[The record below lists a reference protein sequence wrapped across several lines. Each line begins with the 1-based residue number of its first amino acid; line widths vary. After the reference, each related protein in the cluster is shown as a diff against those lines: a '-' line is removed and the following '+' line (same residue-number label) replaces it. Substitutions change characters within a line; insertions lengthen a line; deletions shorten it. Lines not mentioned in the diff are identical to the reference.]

1 MILWELEKIG
11 KRIWHLTCYL
21 MKENA
26 FSFRDCIRD
35 DAIYGNYKLR
45 NDIQYEGIIVIGKV
59 KVKEPRWIK
68 FLQEVSMST
77 FGKIKNQST
86 RAILFLKTES
96 RIFAFTFGYGS
107 CTRWSSRLGRYRWFL
122 L

>member
-11 KRIWHLTCYL
+11 KRIWHLTYYL

-26 FSFRDCIRD
+26 SSFRDCIRD
-35 DAIYGNYKLR
+35 DVIYGNYKLR

-77 FGKIKNQST
+77 FGKIKN
-86 RAILFLKTES
+86 
-96 RIFAFTFGYGS
+96 
-107 CTRWSSRLGRYRWFL
+107 
-122 L
+122 